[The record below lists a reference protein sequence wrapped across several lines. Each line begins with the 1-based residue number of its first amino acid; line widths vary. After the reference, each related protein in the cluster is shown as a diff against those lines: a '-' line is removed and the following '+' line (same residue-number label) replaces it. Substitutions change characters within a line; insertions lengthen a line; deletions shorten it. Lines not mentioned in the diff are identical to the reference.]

1 VTPVGHLAASLP
13 AREQARRRTLLL
25 GVAALIAL
33 STSPVFGHHLAI
45 RADAML
51 AGHDHLLNVC
61 LIALHF
67 LLEPVHFLSHTL
79 LLVGLAYAAW
89 DRARA
94 TMGLRR
100 TLRALD
106 SRQASPTEPIGLAA
120 IRVGLEPARV
130 RIVHG
135 LPNPAFTAG
144 FRRPQVYVTSSLPE
158 VLDAPQLDAV
168 LAHELAHVRRRDP
181 LRLSLL
187 RFLACTLFYIPA
199 LRRLAADLTD
209 EAEIDAD
216 DASASRGAPL
226 ALASAILALAE
237 WAIPDRATGAPRL
250 PSGSVVGF
258 HPYQRVDL
266 LERRVRRLTGED
278 AEVGTHITR
287 RSLAGAGAVLVAVF
301 TSGVMMA
308 HPLPEATVGAD
319 ATHTHTAPHCSHP
332 GESAFSHLFCLGWQP
347 RAPGASCPHT
357 GR

>member
-1 VTPVGHLAASLP
+1 MTPPGHLAASLP
-13 AREQARRRTLLL
+13 AREQARRRALLL
-25 GVAALIAL
+25 GAGALIAL
-33 STSPVFGHHLAI
+33 STSPVFGHHLAT
-45 RADAML
+45 RADALL
-51 AGHDHLLNVC
+51 AGHDHFANLC

-67 LLEPVHFLSHTL
+67 LLEPVHWLSHTL
-79 LLVGLAYAAW
+79 LLAGLAYATW

-94 TMGLRR
+94 AIGLWH
-100 TLRALD
+100 TLRVLE
-106 SRQASPTEPIGLAA
+106 SRHAMPGEPIGAAA
-120 IRVGLEPARV
+120 IRVGLDPSHV
-130 RIVHG
+130 WIVHG

-144 FRRPQVYVTSSLPE
+144 FWRPQVYVAASLPE
-158 VLDAPQLDAV
+158 VLDTSQLDSV

-199 LRRLAADLTD
+199 LRRLAEDLTD

-216 DASASRGAPL
+216 DDAASRGSAL

-237 WAIPDRATGAPRL
+237 WATLQRPLGLRPL

-266 LERRVRRLTGED
+266 LERRVRRLAGED
-278 AEVGTHITR
+278 AVVGTHITR
-287 RSLAGAGAVLVAVF
+287 RSLVGAGAVLVAVF

-308 HPLPEATVGAD
+308 HPLPED
-319 ATHTHTAPHCSHP
+319 AGVSAALSHTAPHCRHP

-347 RAPGASCPHT
+347 RPPGAPCPHV